1 MSRTLNEIQQVL
13 ACNLKI
19 ARKLKGISQENL
31 AFAAEVDRTYI
42 SQIER
47 GIGNPS
53 INVLLKI
60 ANELELDI
68 LDFFK
73 KD

>member
-1 MSRTLNEIQQVL
+1 MSRTLNEIQKVL
-13 ACNLKI
+13 ARNLKI
-19 ARKLKGISQENL
+19 ARQIKGISQENL
-31 AFAAEVDRTYI
+31 AFAADVDRTYI

-53 INVLLKI
+53 VNVLLKI
-60 ANELELDI
+60 ANELDLDI
-68 LDFFK
+68 LDLLE

>member
-19 ARKLKGISQENL
+19 ARQLKGISQENL

-53 INVLLKI
+53 VNVLLKI
-60 ANELELDI
+60 AKELDVDI
-68 LDFFK
+68 LDLLK
-73 KD
+73 ND